1 MKKAICVSRK
11 RTIAWMAL
19 VVALVTI
26 NGPTGAQTLKSY
38 ANGGANRDSGTRPSP
53 GPITTAAGSPYVI
66 GPDDVLAVNVWK
78 EPELSRSVLVRP
90 DGRIT
95 LPLLKDLEASGSTPG
110 QLQARIEKGLSEYI
124 SEPSV
129 TVIVQ
134 EAKSHKFNILGAVQK
149 PGSYTLTGPMTV
161 LDAIALA
168 GGFREWAK
176 MKSIY
181 ILRVGAKGQQKL
193 PFNYK
198 QVISGKTA
206 DTQLE
211 LRDTVVV
218 P

>member
-26 NGPTGAQTLKSY
+26 NGPTGAQTVTSY
-38 ANGGANRDSGTRPSP
+38 GNRGANRDSGTSSSP
-53 GPITTAAGSPYVI
+53 GPTTAAEGSPYVI

-78 EPELSRSVLVRP
+78 EPDLSRSVLVRP

-95 LPLLKDLEASGSTPG
+95 LPLLKDIDASGSTPG

-176 MKSIY
+176 MKNIY
-181 ILRVGAKGQQKL
+181 ILRAGANGQQKL

-206 DTQLE
+206 DIQLR